1 MAIRF
6 GMAIPQVFLDG
17 HADMPLVAQTL
28 QRAEHLG
35 YESAWVQDQI
45 IGDTALMESV
55 SLLCYAAA
63 VTERIKLGVSVIVFP
78 TRNAVQLAKS
88 VSTLDHLSGGRA
100 ILGIGLGP
108 PATADNFY
116 KAFGIEYQQ
125 RLRRFT
131 EGLEVMRSLW
141 ENQAASFDGEF
152 YGLNNTRMEP
162 KPLQTPLPVWFGGQ
176 HPDAI
181 KRAAKQANGYM
192 GAGPTPTWQFEQHVQ
207 QLHAVM
213 DESGR
218 NRSECPVS
226 KRVYLALDDNAE
238 NAKARLDEFFEARY
252 PWQIKDDPNFVAN
265 ICCWGSA
272 EQVATGLRE
281 VSDAGAEMIV
291 LNPLWNYVEQYE
303 KLAEEVLPLVKG

>member
-78 TRNAVQLAKS
+78 TRNAVQLTKS

-116 KAFGIEYQQ
+116 KAFGIEY
-125 RLRRFT
+125 
-131 EGLEVMRSLW
+131 S
-141 ENQAASFDGEF
+141 ND
-152 YGLNNTRMEP
+152 
-162 KPLQTPLPVWFGGQ
+162 
-176 HPDAI
+176 
-181 KRAAKQANGYM
+181 
-192 GAGPTPTWQFEQHVQ
+192 
-207 QLHAVM
+207 
-213 DESGR
+213 
-218 NRSECPVS
+218 
-226 KRVYLALDDNAE
+226 
-238 NAKARLDEFFEARY
+238 
-252 PWQIKDDPNFVAN
+252 
-265 ICCWGSA
+265 
-272 EQVATGLRE
+272 
-281 VSDAGAEMIV
+281 
-291 LNPLWNYVEQYE
+291 
-303 KLAEEVLPLVKG
+303 